1 MSQRSFH
8 ALLCNP
14 LCAFVKHGAGFCFAR
29 IHLRGPHITRA
40 GEAPPCPHSS
50 APRVAGRFAVY
61 NLPPR
66 APPFALR
73 LCSASY
79 AVLAIVETG
88 RATPPHIR

>member
-61 NLPPR
+61 NHRSPCGFVARPTQSLP
-66 APPFALR
+66 L
-73 LCSASY
+73 
-79 AVLAIVETG
+79 
-88 RATPPHIR
+88 